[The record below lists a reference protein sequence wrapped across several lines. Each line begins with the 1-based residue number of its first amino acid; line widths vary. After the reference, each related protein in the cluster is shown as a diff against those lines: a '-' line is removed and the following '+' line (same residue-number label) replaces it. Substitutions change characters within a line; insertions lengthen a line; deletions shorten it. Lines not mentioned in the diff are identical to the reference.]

1 MLSIIVPTLGNR
13 LIEMEEL
20 LNSLAL
26 QKNQQF
32 EVICAIQGNFEA
44 VNNLLNRYSF
54 PIKIINLNKRGLSFA
69 RNEALKLVKD
79 DTKFVTLSDDDCWY
93 PPDSVDRVLE
103 LGKDF
108 KGCLCFQ
115 IFDPKTNQY
124 YKNYNGAFDENI
136 SLRKSLKVSSI
147 EIFISK
153 EIIDSG
159 IRFDERF
166 GLGTN
171 YPSGEENI
179 FLFDIIKNGWTIKYF
194 PEVIVF
200 HLKPNWK
207 NKEYIFKGK
216 GALFARL
223 YNKPLAYIMVNLYAI
238 MKSKYS
244 DNLLMDIRNMIAEI
258 RTFNIKKC

>member
-1 MLSIIVPTLGNR
+1 MLSIIVPTLGSR
-13 LIEMEEL
+13 LVEMKEL
-20 LNSLAL
+20 LDSLA
-26 QKNQQF
+26 QQVNKHF

-44 VNNLLNRYSF
+44 VNDLLLKYSF
-54 PIKIINLNKRGLSFA
+54 PIKVLHLNRRGLSFA
-69 RNEALKLVKD
+69 RNEALKLVSKYA
-79 DTKFVTLSDDDCWY
+79 KFVTLSDDDCWY
-93 PPDSVDRVLE
+93 PPHTVDRVLE

-108 KGCLCFQ
+108 NGCLCFQ
-115 IFDPKTNQY
+115 IFDPKIKEY
-124 YKNYNGAFDENI
+124 YKHYNVAFDGNV
-136 SLRKSLKVSSI
+136 SSRKSLKVSSI

-153 EIIDSG
+153 EIIDTE

-179 FLFDIIKNGWTIKYF
+179 FLFDIIKKGGTIKYF
-194 PEVIVF
+194 PEIIVF

-223 YNKPLAYIMVNLYAI
+223 YNKPLAYLMVNLYAV

-244 DNLLMDIRNMIAEI
+244 DNLLVDIRNMIAEI
-258 RTFNIKKC
+258 RTFKN